1 LFSDDKKPYVLIT
14 SHNQYWEV
22 REGKIEVIKLNEFTP
37 EEAVKFVD
45 GMRTTSKQM
54 NRFTTF

>member
-37 EEAVKFVD
+37 EEAVKFV
-45 GMRTTSKQM
+45 
-54 NRFTTF
+54 